1 MQEKRLSIASIL
13 SRISKTSTPKL
24 DTRSLEKELY
34 QMICKSLIDSGY
46 KIVNVVNLR
55 LNVEIIFEDTP

>member
-55 LNVEIIFEDTP
+55 LNVETIFEDTQ